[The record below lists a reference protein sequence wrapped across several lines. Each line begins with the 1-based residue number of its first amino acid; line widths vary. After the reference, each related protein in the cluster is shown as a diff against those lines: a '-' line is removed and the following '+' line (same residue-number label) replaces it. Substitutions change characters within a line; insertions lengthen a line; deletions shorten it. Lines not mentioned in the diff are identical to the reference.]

1 MRELISDWRFLVATR
16 GTGTVWVVSCREQ
29 EKNASPVRIAPAH
42 RCVPSS
48 PMDAATSPV
57 ASGKQRLMAKI
68 DHDLSPLGGAQAR
81 PPDCYPSPIISL
93 PPLELE
99 QER

>member
-1 MRELISDWRFLVATR
+1 
-16 GTGTVWVVSCREQ
+16 
-29 EKNASPVRIAPAH
+29 
-42 RCVPSS
+42 
-48 PMDAATSPV
+48 MDAATSPV